1 MILAGIC
8 AFLSLTVLNYAVSI
22 GVAGVAISI
31 FNCSAAIHVIISS
44 LFLGQ
49 FITGGQ
55 VLGVVLALVGATIMT
70 VGDMVYDMMCGKKK
84 KGNDEGSDEGNKSI

>member
-1 MILAGIC
+1 M
-8 AFLSLTVLNYAVSI
+8 
-22 GVAGVAISI
+22 
-31 FNCSAAIHVIISS
+31 SASHKENGLVQQI
-44 LFLGQ
+44 
-49 FITGGQ
+49 ITGGQ